1 MMEMLFG
8 WMGDY
13 TLRTVAAGSAV
24 LGLVS
29 GVLGSFALLR
39 KQSLL
44 GDALAHAALPGIAVA
59 FLLTHSKSPLTLLL
73 GAGAAAWLAAMLIN
87 AVTRTTR
94 IKTDAAMGVVLSVFF
109 GGGLVLLTY
118 IQRLP
123 DAGKAGLDKFLF
135 GQAAALLGSDVVVM
149 CVLGGAVLLV
159 VALLWKQF
167 KLLTFDPGF
176 ASSLGLPVRRLEIIL
191 TTLLVVAI
199 VIGLQ
204 TVGVVLMSALVVAP
218 AAAARQWTNRLGA
231 MVFIAGLFGAV
242 SGVSGAVISSSVA
255 RLPTGPTIVLVA
267 LSIVVFSILFAP
279 RRGIVMGALRTR
291 RSRNKVR
298 SEVVLADLYLLSL
311 QHDESHPHTSEAIAA
326 LRFRP
331 SYVDS
336 SLEDL
341 AEAGLVNRVNGGW
354 CVTDAGV
361 EEARRLLASDPEAP
375 EAMLVDSLTEGAS
388 R

>member
-1 MMEMLFG
+1 MMETLFG

-59 FLLTHSKSPLTLLL
+59 FLVTHSKSPLTLLL

-149 CVLGGAVLLV
+149 CVLGGGVLLV

-191 TTLLVVAI
+191 TTLLVIAI

-231 MVFIAGLFGAV
+231 MVFIAGGFGAL
-242 SGVSGAVISSSVA
+242 SGVSGAVISSSVE

-267 LSIVVFSILFAP
+267 LTIVGLSILFAP
-279 RRGIVMGALRTR
+279 RRGVVMGALRSR

-311 QHDESHPHTSEAIAA
+311 QHEERHPHTSQAIAA
-326 LRFRP
+326 LRFNP

-341 AEAGLVNRVNGGW
+341 AEDGLVSRANGGW
-354 CVTDAGV
+354 CITDEGV
-361 EEARRLLASDPEAP
+361 VEARRLLASDPEAP
-375 EAMLVDSLTEGAS
+375 EAVLVESLTEGS
-388 R
+388 SL

>member
-13 TLRTVAAGSAV
+13 TLRVVAAGSAV

-39 KQSLL
+39 RQSLL
-44 GDALAHAALPGIAVA
+44 GDALAHAALPGIALA
-59 FLLTHSKSPLTLLL
+59 FLLTRSKSPFTLLL
-73 GAGAAAWLAAMLIN
+73 GAGAAAWLAALLIN

-94 IKTDAAMGVVLSVFF
+94 VKTDAAMGVVLSVFF
-109 GGGLVLLTY
+109 GAGLVLLTY

-123 DAGKAGLDKFLF
+123 DAGKAGLDTFLF
-135 GQAAALLGSDVVVM
+135 GQAAALLGRDVLVM

-176 ASSLGLPVRRLEIIL
+176 ASSLGLPVRGLEIVL
-191 TTLLVVAI
+191 TSLLVVAI

-218 AAAARQWTNRLGA
+218 AAAARQWTNRLGT
-231 MVFIAGLFGAV
+231 MVVISGLFGALA
-242 SGVSGAVISSSVA
+242 GVSGAVISSSVE

-267 LSIVVFSILFAP
+267 LLIVGLSILFAP
-279 RRGIVMGALRTR
+279 KRGIVMGALRTR
-291 RSRNKVR
+291 RSRNRVR

-311 QHDESHPHTSEAIAA
+311 QHEHQHPHSSEAIAA

-336 SLEDL
+336 SLQAL
-341 AEAGLVNRVNGGW
+341 AEAGMVSRVDGGW
-354 CVTDAGV
+354 VLNEAGV
-361 EEARRLLASDPEAP
+361 EQARRLLATNPTAP
-375 EAMLVDSLTEGAS
+375 EAMLVSSLTEEGA

>member
-1 MMEMLFG
+1 MMDLLFG

-13 TLRTVAAGSAV
+13 TLRVVAAGSAV

-44 GDALAHAALPGIAVA
+44 GDALSHAALPGIALA
-59 FLLTHSKSPLTLLL
+59 FLFTGSKSPLTLLL
-73 GAGAAAWLAAMLIN
+73 GAGVAAWLAALLIN
-87 AVTRTTR
+87 GVTRTTR

-109 GGGLVLLTY
+109 GAGLVVLTY

-123 DAGKAGLDKFLF
+123 DAGKAGLDSFLF
-135 GQAAALLGSDVVVM
+135 GQAAALLARDVVVM
-149 CVLGGAVLLV
+149 AVLGGAVLLA

-176 ASSLGLPVRRLEIIL
+176 ASSIGMPVRGLEVIL

-231 MVFIAGLFGAV
+231 MVVLAGLFGAV
-242 SGVSGAVISSSVA
+242 SGVTGAVISSSVD
-255 RLPTGPTIVLVA
+255 RLPTGPAIVLVA
-267 LSIVVFSILFAP
+267 LMLVGISILFAP

-291 RSRNKVR
+291 RSRNRVR

-311 QHDESHPHTSEAIAA
+311 HHEERHPHTSEAIAA

-331 SYVDS
+331 AYVDS
-336 SLEDL
+336 SLEAL
-341 AEAGLVNRVNGGW
+341 AESGMVSKVNGGW
-354 CVTDAGV
+354 VINESGIA
-361 EEARRLLASDPEAP
+361 EARRLLESDPEAP
-375 EAMLVDSLTEGAS
+375 EAELVDTLIGSS
-388 R
+388 RQ

>member
-1 MMEMLFG
+1 MLFG

-13 TLRTVAAGSAV
+13 TLRVVAAGSAV

-39 KQSLL
+39 RQSLL
-44 GDALAHAALPGIAVA
+44 GDALAHAALPGIALA
-59 FLLTHSKSPLTLLL
+59 FLLTRSKSPFTLLL
-73 GAGAAAWLAAMLIN
+73 GAGAAAWLAALLIN

-94 IKTDAAMGVVLSVFF
+94 VKTDAAMGVVLSVFF
-109 GGGLVLLTY
+109 GAGLVLLTY

-123 DAGKAGLDKFLF
+123 DAGKAGLDTFLF
-135 GQAAALLGSDVVVM
+135 GQAAALLGRDVVVM

-176 ASSLGLPVRRLEIIL
+176 ASSLGLPVRGLEIVL
-191 TTLLVVAI
+191 TSLLVVAI

-218 AAAARQWTNRLGA
+218 AAAARQWTNRLGT
-231 MVFIAGLFGAV
+231 MVLLSGLFGALA
-242 SGVSGAVISSSVA
+242 GVSGAVISSSVE

-267 LSIVVFSILFAP
+267 LLIVGLSILFAP

-291 RSRNKVR
+291 RSRNRVR

-311 QHDESHPHTSEAIAA
+311 QHEHQHPHSSEAIAA

-336 SLEDL
+336 SLQAL
-341 AEAGLVNRVNGGW
+341 AEAGMVSRVDGGW
-354 CVTDAGV
+354 VLNEAGA
-361 EEARRLLASDPEAP
+361 EQARRLLATNPTAP
-375 EAMLVDSLTEGAS
+375 EAMLVSSLTEEGA

>member
-1 MMEMLFG
+1 MTDLLFG

-13 TLRTVAAGSAV
+13 TLRVVAAGSAV

-39 KQSLL
+39 RQSLL
-44 GDALAHAALPGIAVA
+44 GDALSHAALPGIALA
-59 FLLTHSKSPLTLLL
+59 FLLTGSKSPLTLLL
-73 GAGAAAWLAAMLIN
+73 GAGAAAWLAALLIN
-87 AVTRTTR
+87 GVTRTTR

-109 GGGLVLLTY
+109 GAGLVLLTY

-123 DAGKAGLDKFLF
+123 DAGKAGLDSFLF
-135 GQAAALLGSDVVVM
+135 GQAAALLTRDVVVM
-149 CVLGGAVLLV
+149 AVLGGAVL
-159 VALLWKQF
+159 VAVGLLWKQF

-176 ASSLGLPVRRLEIIL
+176 ASSLGLPVRVLEIIL

-231 MVFIAGLFGAV
+231 MVILSGIFGAV
-242 SGVSGAVISSSVA
+242 AGVTGAVISSSVD

-267 LSIVVFSILFAP
+267 LTLVAISILFAP

-291 RSRNKVR
+291 RSRSRVR
-298 SEVVLADLYLLSL
+298 SEVVLAGLYLLSL
-311 QHDESHPHTSEAIAA
+311 HHEERHPHTSEAIAA
-326 LRFRP
+326 LRFR
-331 SYVDS
+331 SAYVDS
-336 SLEDL
+336 SLEAL
-341 AEAGLVNRVNGGW
+341 AGAGMVSKVDGGWVITEAGVS
-354 CVTDAGV
+354 
-361 EEARRLLASDPEAP
+361 EATRLLESDPDAP
-375 EAMLVDSLTEGAS
+375 EAELVGTLTGS
-388 R
+388 DLQ

>member
-1 MMEMLFG
+1 MIEMLFG
-8 WMGDY
+8 WADSY
-13 TLRTVAAGSAV
+13 TLRVVASGAAI

-39 KQSLL
+39 RQSLL

-59 FLLTHSKSPLTLLL
+59 FLLTGSKSPLTLLL
-73 GAGAAAWLAAMLIN
+73 GAGVAAWLGALLIN
-87 AVTRTTR
+87 AVTRLTR
-94 IKTDAAMGVVLSVFF
+94 IQTDAAMGVILSVFF
-109 GGGLVLLTY
+109 GAGLVLLTY

-123 DAGKAGLDKFLF
+123 DAGKAGLDTFLF
-135 GQAAALLGSDVVVM
+135 GQAAALLERDVVVM
-149 CVLGGAVLLV
+149 GVLGGAALLA

-167 KLLTFDPGF
+167 KLLTFDPGY
-176 ASSLGLPVRRLEIIL
+176 ASSLGLPVRGLEITL

-218 AAAARQWTNRLGA
+218 AAAARQWTNRLGS
-231 MVFIAGLFGAV
+231 MVLIAGAFGAL
-242 SGVSGAVISSSVA
+242 SGVSGAVISSTVD

-267 LSIVVFSILFAP
+267 LGIVALSLLLAP
-279 RRGIVMGALRTR
+279 RRGLLPGALRTR
-291 RSRNKVR
+291 RSRNRVR

-311 QHDESHPHTSEAIAA
+311 QHRQRHPHTSEAIAA
-326 LRFRP
+326 LRYRA

-336 SLEDL
+336 SLESL
-341 AEAGLVNRVNGGW
+341 AEQGLVARLGGGW
-354 CVTDAGV
+354 VPTDAGV
-361 EEARRLLASDPEAP
+361 EKARRLLAANPAAP
-375 EAMLVDSLTEGAS
+375 EAELVESLTEGAG